1 MKNHNN
7 IFIIIK
13 KEFARFFGDSQLIF
27 TAVILPGLL
36 IYFMYSLMG
45 TGIKNMVND
54 ERHEVVTLKVE
65 NMPESVV
72 PVLSFLENKG
82 VVMYEMPFGEFDIK
96 ALENKG
102 LNMVLLRFP
111 ESFDEQVASYT
122 PQSGNPAPNIEIY
135 YNSANNSSE
144 NMFFMIRNAL
154 VAYENSMVNKFDI
167 NRVDNEEQ
175 SFDIASEEQIASSI
189 WGRILPMIIIMMLF
203 TGIAS
208 IAPSMIAGEKERGTI
223 ATLLVTPM
231 KRSELAIGKV
241 VSLSCFALFSGI
253 SSFIGLA
260 LSLPKMMVGVD
271 NAFKYTTNDYVMLF
285 LVIIACL
292 LIMSSIAGL
301 LSALSK
307 DVKNAGTMIMPL
319 MIVGVLVGLLPMIN
333 GVSKE
338 NMSVFFIPLYNSVVI
353 MTELF
358 SRSEH
363 ISWIPVII
371 TVLSSV
377 GYTGIVIWGLTR
389 MFNSEKVMFSK

>member
-1 MKNHNN
+1 MKNHSN

-27 TAVILPGLL
+27 TAVIMPGLL
-36 IYFMYSLMG
+36 IYLMYSIMG
-45 TGIKNMVND
+45 SGIKNIVSD
-54 ERHEVVTLKVE
+54 EKHEVVTLKVE
-65 NMPESVV
+65 NMPQNVA
-72 PVLSFLENKG
+72 PVLSFVENYG
-82 VVMYEMPFGEFDIK
+82 VVIVESSIGENDVK
-96 ALENKG
+96 TLENKG
-102 LNMVLLRFP
+102 LNMVLMRFP
-111 ESFDEQVASYT
+111 ESFDDLIASYT
-122 PQSGNPAPNIEIY
+122 PQSGNPAPNVEIY
-135 YNSANNSSE
+135 YNSANNASR
-144 NMFFMIRNAL
+144 NMFDMIQNAL
-154 VAYENSMVNKFDI
+154 VAYEKSMVNKFDI
-167 NRVDNEEQ
+167 NRVDDDGQ
-175 SFDIASEEQIASSI
+175 GYDKASQEQIMGSL
-189 WGRILPMIIIMMLF
+189 WGRILPMFIIMMLF
-203 TGIAS
+203 AGITS

-241 VSLSCFALFSGI
+241 LSLSCFALFSGI

-260 LSLPKMMVGVD
+260 LSLPKMMDGVD
-271 NAFKYTTNDYVMLF
+271 NAFKYSTSDYVILF

-292 LIMSSIAGL
+292 LILSSIAGL

-333 GVSKE
+333 GVSME

-358 SRSEH
+358 SRSAH
-363 ISWIPVII
+363 ISWISVII

-377 GYTGIVIWGLTR
+377 AYTGIAIWGLTR

>member
-1 MKNHNN
+1 MKNHSN

-27 TAVILPGLL
+27 TAVIMPGLL
-36 IYFMYSLMG
+36 IYLMYSIMG
-45 TGIKNMVND
+45 SGIKNIVSD
-54 ERHEVVTLKVE
+54 EKHEVVTLKVE
-65 NMPESVV
+65 NMPQNVA
-72 PVLSFLENKG
+72 PVLSFVENYG
-82 VVMYEMPFGEFDIK
+82 VVIVESSIGENDVK
-96 ALENKG
+96 TLENKG
-102 LNMVLLRFP
+102 LNMVLMRFP
-111 ESFDEQVASYT
+111 ESFDDLIASYT
-122 PQSGNPAPNIEIY
+122 PQSGNPAPNVEIY
-135 YNSANNSSE
+135 YNSANNASR
-144 NMFFMIRNAL
+144 NMFDMIQNAL
-154 VAYENSMVNKFDI
+154 VAYEKSMVNKFDI
-167 NRVDNEEQ
+167 NRVDDDGQ
-175 SFDIASEEQIASSI
+175 GYDTASQEQIMGSL
-189 WGRILPMIIIMMLF
+189 WGRILPMFIIMMLF
-203 TGIAS
+203 AGITS

-241 VSLSCFALFSGI
+241 LSLSCFALFSGI

-260 LSLPKMMVGVD
+260 LSLPKMMDGVD
-271 NAFKYTTNDYVMLF
+271 NAFKYSTSDYVILF

-292 LIMSSIAGL
+292 LILSSIAGL

-333 GVSKE
+333 GVSME

-358 SRSEH
+358 SRSAH
-363 ISWIPVII
+363 ISWISVII

-377 GYTGIVIWGLTR
+377 AYTGIAIWGLTR